1 MSHSP
6 RIVITGFMGAGK
18 TTVACALAAHLDCQ
32 MLDLDDFITART
44 GRTPQEI
51 IDEEGEPRFREI
63 ETAALRQALEQTPA
77 RAIALGGGAWAIADN
92 RALVAQHNCV
102 SVWLDAPFNLCWRR
116 IVNANDAARPLARDR
131 GSAQLRYD
139 ERRQFYQLA
148 AARVEIKATSGVA
161 DVVAEIVEL
170 VKR

>member
-63 ETAALRQALEQTPA
+63 ETAALRQALEQTSA
-77 RAIALGGGAWAIADN
+77 RVIALGGGAWTIADN
-92 RALVAQHNCV
+92 RALITQHNCL
-102 SVWLDAPFNLCWRR
+102 SVWLDAPFDLCWRR
-116 IVNANDAARPLARDR
+116 IAITNAAARPLARNR
-131 GSAQLRYD
+131 ESTQLLYE

-148 AARVEIKATSGVA
+148 SVHVEMQGTSGVA